1 MKKEILLAKIKK
13 IGIVKKG
20 QFKFRSGTTSNLYC
34 DVRKLFGNPNL
45 LFAIS
50 HTICKMLPKGTTCV
64 AGSGYGG
71 LPFAASV
78 ALISKTKLSA
88 VRNEIKNH
96 GIKKSIEGYVPE
108 MKDRVVIVDD
118 LFTTGSSILDTAK
131 ELKKEGANII
141 GAIVVI
147 NRSKTRN
154 FSIPLQHLFTLE
166 EIIN

>member
-1 MKKEILLAKIKK
+1 MQYRKLIMKKEILLAK
-13 IGIVKKG
+13 
-20 QFKFRSGTTSNLYC
+20 N
-34 DVRKLFGNPNL
+34 
-45 LFAIS
+45 
-50 HTICKMLPKGTTCV
+50 
-64 AGSGYGG
+64 
-71 LPFAASV
+71 
-78 ALISKTKLSA
+78 KLSA

-108 MKDRVVIVDD
+108 MKDRVVIIDD